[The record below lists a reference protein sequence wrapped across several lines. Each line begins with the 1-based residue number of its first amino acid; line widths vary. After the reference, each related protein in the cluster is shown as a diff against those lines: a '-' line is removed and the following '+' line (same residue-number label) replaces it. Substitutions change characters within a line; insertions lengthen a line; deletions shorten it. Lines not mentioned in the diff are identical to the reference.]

1 MVIFL
6 SPETMMETERQTLPY
21 IGPAMEAGISFLHR
35 RRVLLTESDGAA
47 VLLIFLSREITME
60 MGGPMWPSTD
70 PATAVGTSS
79 PLEGVHRMV

>member
-1 MVIFL
+1 MGIFL

-21 IGPAMEAGISFLHR
+21 IGPAMEVGISFLHQAGHHT
-35 RRVLLTESDGAA
+35 VLPGAA